1 MVVHSC
7 SKSGMKNA
15 LGLGERER
23 VGRGGWVSVKRRVR
37 VGVYLFCF
45 LKNAVLGLGLG

>member
-1 MVVHSC
+1 MVVQSC

-23 VGRGGWVSVKRRVR
+23 ESWPWWVGVSKAQGPGRGLS
-37 VGVYLFCF
+37 YF

>member
-1 MVVHSC
+1 MVVQSC

-23 VGRGGWVSVKRRVR
+23 VGGGGWVSVKRRVR
-37 VGVYLFCF
+37 VGVYIFF
-45 LKNAVLGLGLG
+45 